1 MAAVGTD
8 KELSDLLDF
17 SMVRARGR
25 GLRGA
30 GRWGLRRGGNASL
43 RTGRDG
49 FQMGRVCA
57 QAHVRQLV
65 YFQVK
70 AKPLPLLPP
79 PPLPLERI
87 LFPRGEVGWGLL
99 GLGWEMLGRCNG
111 VVCAL
116 FKRWLRNG
124 PGDFLQPYRNFSS

>member
-1 MAAVGTD
+1 MNQQQQRMAAVGTD

-30 GRWGLRRGGNASL
+30 GRGGLRRGGNASL

-79 PPLPLERI
+79 PSPS
-87 LFPRGEVGWGLL
+87 PRAYLVSSWRGGSGFVGSWMGNAGE
-99 GLGWEMLGRCNG
+99 M
-111 VVCAL
+111 
-116 FKRWLRNG
+116 
-124 PGDFLQPYRNFSS
+124 